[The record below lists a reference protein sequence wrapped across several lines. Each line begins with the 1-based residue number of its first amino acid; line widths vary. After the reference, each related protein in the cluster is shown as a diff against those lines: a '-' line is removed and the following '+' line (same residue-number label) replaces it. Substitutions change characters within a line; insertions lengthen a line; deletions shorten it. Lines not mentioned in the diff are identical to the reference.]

1 MNRAKRWLAM
11 CLAVLALHAAAGQE
25 EGEKAQALL
34 TRAVDYYQVQGDSA
48 LAAFSRQG
56 EFTDSERYVFVVDT
70 HGTMLASGG
79 PSAVLIGRNV
89 SSVLAPELRSA
100 FERAL
105 NTTEEEGVQN
115 AEYRWKN
122 WADGR
127 VERKRVYF
135 RRVGER
141 IIAVGHY
148 LPRATPEQA
157 AQLLGKSAAAIE
169 QNPTASFKAINEL
182 SAAFRE
188 DDLYVFVVD
197 LNTHRYVAHGY
208 NLRLL
213 GVDFASIKDPQGKP
227 VGAPILALMK
237 SSNEAGYDYRW
248 KNPVTGKVEDK
259 HALLRKVGKYVVAVG
274 YYRNAKATPHP

>member
-1 MNRAKRWLAM
+1 MAKARLIRCCLLAL
-11 CLAVLALHAAAGQE
+11 LAVTRLSHGASD
-25 EGEKAQALL
+25 GERTQALL
-34 TRAVDYYQVQGDSA
+34 ASAVEYYRTQGDAA

-56 EFTDSERYVFVVDT
+56 EFIDADRYVFVVDT

-89 SSVLAPELRSA
+89 SSVLAPELKTA
-100 FERAL
+100 FEQAL
-105 NTTEEEGVQN
+105 QTPESGGVQS
-115 AEYRWKN
+115 AEYRWKS

-135 RRVGER
+135 QRVGER

-157 AQLLGKSAAAIE
+157 QALLNRAVAAIE
-169 QNPTASFKAINEL
+169 KDPTASFTAINEL
-182 SAAFRE
+182 SPAFRE

-197 LNTHRYVAHGY
+197 LTSHRYLAHGY

-213 GVDFASIKDPQGKP
+213 GVDFASIRDPQGKP
-227 VGAPILALMK
+227 VGAPILALMATHT
-237 SSNEAGYDYRW
+237 EGGYDYRW
-248 KNPVTGKVEDK
+248 KNPVTSKVEDK
-259 HALLRKVGKYVVAVG
+259 HALLHKVGGYLVAVG
-274 YYRNAKATPHP
+274 YYRNPK